1 MKSFIVSIPVTQ
13 EKLGPLLA
21 KISGDG
27 PQQYEIQTVEDVP
40 HYKNGKSHQRAAEP
54 KPAKPKGKTKAEGRG
69 QIAAAAVDAL
79 LNLPLM
85 FKAPDLQAELAKVGL
100 APKNP
105 HSTISNLIRKGFV
118 EKMAE
123 GRYKKVSA

>member
-40 HYKNGKSHQRAAEP
+40 HYKNGKTHQRAA
-54 KPAKPKGKTKAEGRG
+54 AVKPKGKTKAEGRG
-69 QIAAAAVDAL
+69 QIAAAAIEAL

-85 FKAPDLQAELAKVGL
+85 FKAPDMQAELAKVGL

-105 HSTISNLIRKGFV
+105 HSTISNLIRKGYV